1 MRSTKIVI
9 GILLLSSLAFN
20 IYQWKTIKSN
30 KQTEQAFLSR
40 NMSILG
46 HDFIQARLSIDDIL
60 TGKYD
65 RGFKFGVAYAVLM
78 DASFRAKEPF
88 ALYEDNYLVWHKIGT
103 SMEGAN
109 NIVGQLANKA
119 KLDENDIAQ
128 LNSIKKM
135 LDVYFEM
142 IKKSNAN
149 TGYIDDQS
157 LLEAE
162 KAAEQFNH
170 Q

>member
-1 MRSTKIVI
+1 M
-9 GILLLSSLAFN
+9 
-20 IYQWKTIKSN
+20 
-30 KQTEQAFLSR
+30 
-40 NMSILG
+40 
-46 HDFIQARLSIDDIL
+46 
-60 TGKYD
+60 
-65 RGFKFGVAYAVLM
+65 
-78 DASFRAKEPF
+78 PF
-88 ALYEDNYLVWHKIGT
+88 DQYEDNYLVWHKIGT

-149 TGYIDDQS
+149 TGYIDDQW

-162 KAAEQFNH
+162 KAAEQFI
-170 Q
+170 QQ